1 MSTPKKK
8 FFVHFKRNPIMTFSA
23 DILMKEQQRIS
34 ELMREH
40 VVTNVKMNRAMDN
53 IWLEFQLLQEDELN
67 DIVKTLPMCSNLYYE
82 YWEIV

>member
-1 MSTPKKK
+1 MNTPKKK
-8 FFVHFKRNPIMTFSA
+8 FFVHFKRNEIMTFTA

-40 VVTNVKMNRAMDN
+40 VVTNVKMSRTMDN
-53 IWLEFQLLQEDELN
+53 IWMEFSLLQKDELN
-67 DIVKTLPMCSNLYYE
+67 DIIKTLPMCSNLYYE

>member
-1 MSTPKKK
+1 MSTHKKK

-67 DIVKTLPMCSNLYYE
+67 DIVKTLPMCSNLFYE